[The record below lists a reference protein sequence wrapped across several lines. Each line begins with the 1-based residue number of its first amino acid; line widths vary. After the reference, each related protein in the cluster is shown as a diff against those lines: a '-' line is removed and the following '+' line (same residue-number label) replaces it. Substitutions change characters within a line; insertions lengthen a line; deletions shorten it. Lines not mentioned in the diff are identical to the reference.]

1 MNKSDVMKLFK
12 TAQKVVSDNSPKI
25 LTGVGIGCMIGG
37 AIMAVKATPKA
48 MELIEEEKENRKQNP
63 NDEVELTK
71 VETVKAAWKPYV
83 PATLSILVGAGCIV
97 GANTVNARRQAVLY
111 SALKLSETTLA
122 ELKDKTAEVV
132 SPEKVKEIKQKIA
145 EDKVEKIAENT
156 SNRQNVIVTND
167 GDSWFIDPFTNT
179 PFRSSINKLDAA
191 ANKLNREMRDDMYV
205 SLSQFYDEIGLEHTA
220 TSDYIG
226 WRIDKSYIDI
236 EYSDAVIKDGKAY
249 IVMDFLV
256 RPEYDFD
263 KIY

>member
-1 MNKSDVMKLFK
+1 MNKSDVTNLLK
-12 TAQKVVSDNSPKI
+12 TAQKTLSQHSPKI

-48 MELIEEEKENRKQNP
+48 IELIEEEKESRKQTP

-71 VETVKAAWKPYV
+71 AEMVKVAWKPYV
-83 PATLSILVGAGCIV
+83 PATLTILLGTSCIIGATSV
-97 GANTVNARRQAVLY
+97 SARRQAVLY

-132 SPEKVKEIKQKIA
+132 GPEKVKEIKQKIA
-145 EDKVEKIAENT
+145 EDKVEKIKEESLST
-156 SNRQNVIVTND
+156 QNVIVTND
-167 GDSWFIDPFTNT
+167 GESWFIDPFTNT

-191 ANKLNREMRDDMYV
+191 ANKLNKEMRDDMYI

-236 EYSDAVIKDGKAY
+236 EYSDAVIRDGKAY

-256 RPEYDFD
+256 RPEYGYD